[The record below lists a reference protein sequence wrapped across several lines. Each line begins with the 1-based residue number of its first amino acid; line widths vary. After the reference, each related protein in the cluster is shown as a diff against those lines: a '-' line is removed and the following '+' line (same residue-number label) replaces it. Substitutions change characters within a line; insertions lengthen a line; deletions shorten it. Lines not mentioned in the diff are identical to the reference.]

1 MASTEKSPT
10 RAKTTAAAKAENG
23 AETGAAHDE
32 RQHDESE
39 HVGADADLD
48 AEPTTASAVHELT
61 GSLGRAWSEARA
73 TVNGIGENLGRR
85 ARNVRDET
93 RRAATET
100 RETLGDAAS
109 DMADLGEEIAE
120 DAIEL
125 GRALG
130 VSVSRFVRKH
140 PVRSVALAAAAGA
153 VLAHL
158 LRRRH

>member
-10 RAKTTAAAKAENG
+10 RAKTAAAKADNG
-23 AETGAAHDE
+23 ADAAGAAHDD
-32 RQHDESE
+32 RPHDESE
-39 HVGADADLD
+39 HVGDNADPDAA
-48 AEPTTASAVHELT
+48 AEPTTAAAVHELT

-73 TVNGIGENLGRR
+73 TVNGLGENLGRR

-125 GRALG
+125 GRDRK
-130 VSVSRFVRKH
+130 SVV
-140 PVRSVALAAAAGA
+140 
-153 VLAHL
+153 
-158 LRRRH
+158 